1 MKKKKRM
8 KADSKK
14 KLIKSEDLD
23 RKFDEGAS
31 IMEHADLDAG
41 LFRVNVDFPAW
52 TVSAL
57 DKEATRLGIS
67 RQVLI
72 KVWIAERIDQ
82 SETLKNTGT

>member
-1 MKKKKRM
+1 MKKSKPM

-23 RKFDEGAS
+23 RKFDEGGS

-52 TVSAL
+52 AVSAL

-67 RQVLI
+67 RQALI

-82 SETLKNTGT
+82 SENFKNTGT

>member
-1 MKKKKRM
+1 MKKSKPM

-23 RKFDEGAS
+23 SKFDEGES
-31 IMEHADLDAG
+31 IIEHADLDAG

-52 TVSAL
+52 AVSAL

-67 RQVLI
+67 RQALI

-82 SETLKNTGT
+82 SDNLKHIGS

>member
-8 KADSKK
+8 KVDSKK

-23 RKFDEGAS
+23 RKFDEGSS

-41 LFRVNVDFPAW
+41 LFRVNVDFTAW
-52 TVSAL
+52 KVSSL

-67 RQVLI
+67 RQALI
-72 KVWIAERIDQ
+72 KVWIAERLDQ
-82 SETLKNTGT
+82 SKTLKNTGT